1 MKSKTLNIKSNSGIT
16 LVALVVTIVVLLIL
30 ATVATYSG
38 IEAIDN
44 TKMTTFTAELKIMQ
58 THVNEL
64 YDKYTNGGS
73 VIVDETTYS
82 GNGESNG
89 ENTTLGIQ
97 DLGDS
102 ISGYGVIKDDIEK
115 IMGNNKD
122 DFKFYSN
129 DLLQKLGVEGTKQ
142 GFFVNIKQRKVIS
155 EKGLKY
161 KNKMY
166 YTLDELPDG
175 FYNVEY
181 EDKNTESPQIG
192 NIETM
197 SLDAN
202 SWKFIV
208 SDIKYGGYVNKGQ
221 VFYKKDGAENWEK
234 TESDYF
240 VVSEPGKYDVK
251 VVDVAGNESEIQKKE
266 TNPADSPE
274 CWEKIYNPEPSQWYS
289 YGNSNVNEPKLKG
302 NMTPIRYIG
311 VVAEG
316 ANTTNNWANTITA
329 DGSMWV
335 WIPRYAYK
343 ITYYTDSNYTTTTTN
358 KTQYGKIDVA
368 FVKYENGQNMFL
380 NSTDSGEITSDPTEV
395 GAGTEKW
402 LVHPAFINDSSN
414 NFANGGWDRELSGIW
429 VGKFE
434 ATGTKTKDS
443 DGNVTEATISV
454 MPGVSALRDM
464 KIKDQFKYAKLAT
477 FGENIS
483 AENLGSHMAKNS
495 EWGATVYLAY
505 SKYGTNGYDVGKNSS
520 DNCYTGGTNTQTN
533 IYSTNY
539 GQSTTN
545 NPYGVYD
552 LRGGSYEYVAS
563 YVNYGSSD
571 SYLSIYGGTTS
582 GDLYGSSDEQSTST
596 KYKTVYTASGTSESD
611 SYNLLV
617 TGNTTKKGD
626 AVYET
631 STNYQNSTSWNN
643 GTGNSA
649 DSYFP
654 HVTHSFFLRGGDSSY
669 QHTGM
674 FSFGNNAGHS
684 FNVYS
689 FRLILCL

>member
-1 MKSKTLNIKSNSGIT
+1 MKQH
-16 LVALVVTIVVLLIL
+16 IL
-30 ATVATYSG
+30 
-38 IEAIDN
+38 E
-44 TKMTTFTAELKIMQ
+44 
-58 THVNEL
+58 
-64 YDKYTNGGS
+64 
-73 VIVDETTYS
+73 
-82 GNGESNG
+82 NGESNG

-234 TESDYF
+234 TENDYF

-266 TNPADSPE
+266 TNSADSPE

-316 ANTTNNWANTITA
+316 ANTTNNWANAITA

-368 FVKYENGQNMFL
+368 FVKYENGQNIFL

-477 FGENIS
+477 FGESVS

-520 DNCYTGGTNTQTN
+520 DNYYTGGTNTQTN
-533 IYSTNY
+533 IYSINY

-563 YVNYGSSD
+563 YVNYGSND
-571 SYLSIYGGTTS
+571 PMLSKYGGTTS
-582 GDLYGSSDEQSTST
+582 GDLYGSGGEQSTST
-596 KYKTVYTASGTSESD
+596 KYKTVYTASGTSSKN
-611 SYNLLV
+611 SYNLLGTV
-617 TGNTTKKGD
+617 NTIKKGD

-631 STNYQNSTSWNN
+631 STSYSGQTSWNN
-643 GTGNSA
+643 GTGNSV
-649 DSYFP
+649 DSVFP
-654 HVTHSFFLRGGDSSY
+654 VTTGHSFFGRGGYYGDSS
-669 QHTGM
+669 TGV
-674 FSFGNNAGHS
+674 FC
-684 FNVYS
+684 FNGYS
-689 FRLILCL
+689 GGSGGVGLFRAVLCV

>member
-1 MKSKTLNIKSNSGIT
+1 MKQH
-16 LVALVVTIVVLLIL
+16 IL
-30 ATVATYSG
+30 
-38 IEAIDN
+38 E
-44 TKMTTFTAELKIMQ
+44 
-58 THVNEL
+58 
-64 YDKYTNGGS
+64 
-73 VIVDETTYS
+73 
-82 GNGESNG
+82 NGESNG

-274 CWEKIYNPEPSQWYS
+274 CWEKIYNPEPLQWYS

-368 FVKYENGQNMFL
+368 FVKYENGQNIFL

-454 MPGVSALRDM
+454 MPGVSALRGM

-477 FGENIS
+477 FGESVS

-520 DNCYTGGTNTQTN
+520 DNYYTGGTNTQTN
-533 IYSTNY
+533 IYSINY

-552 LRGGSYEYVAS
+552 LRGGSYEYAAS

-571 SYLSIYGGTTS
+571 SNLSIYGGTTS

-654 HVTHSFFLRGGDSSY
+654 HVTHSFFIRGGDSSY

>member
-1 MKSKTLNIKSNSGIT
+1 MKQH
-16 LVALVVTIVVLLIL
+16 IL
-30 ATVATYSG
+30 
-38 IEAIDN
+38 E
-44 TKMTTFTAELKIMQ
+44 
-58 THVNEL
+58 
-64 YDKYTNGGS
+64 
-73 VIVDETTYS
+73 
-82 GNGESNG
+82 NGESNG

-208 SDIKYGGYVNKGQ
+208 CDIKYGGYVNKGQ

-234 TESDYF
+234 TENDYF

-316 ANTTNNWANTITA
+316 ANTTNNWANAITA

-443 DGNVTEATISV
+443 DENVTEATISV

-477 FGENIS
+477 FRENIS

-654 HVTHSFFLRGGDSSY
+654 HVTHSFFIRGGDSSY

>member
-1 MKSKTLNIKSNSGIT
+1 MKQH
-16 LVALVVTIVVLLIL
+16 IL
-30 ATVATYSG
+30 
-38 IEAIDN
+38 E
-44 TKMTTFTAELKIMQ
+44 
-58 THVNEL
+58 
-64 YDKYTNGGS
+64 
-73 VIVDETTYS
+73 
-82 GNGESNG
+82 NGESKG

-274 CWEKIYNPEPSQWYS
+274 CWEKIYNPEPLQWYS

-316 ANTTNNWANTITA
+316 ANTTNNWANAITA

-434 ATGTKTKDS
+434 ATGTKIKDS

-477 FGENIS
+477 FGESVS

-520 DNCYTGGTNTQTN
+520 SSNYTGGTNTQTN

-654 HVTHSFFLRGGDSSY
+654 HVTHSFFIRGGDSSY

>member
-1 MKSKTLNIKSNSGIT
+1 MKQH
-16 LVALVVTIVVLLIL
+16 IL
-30 ATVATYSG
+30 
-38 IEAIDN
+38 E
-44 TKMTTFTAELKIMQ
+44 
-58 THVNEL
+58 
-64 YDKYTNGGS
+64 
-73 VIVDETTYS
+73 
-82 GNGESNG
+82 NGESKG

-115 IMGNNKD
+115 IMGNNKV

-274 CWEKIYNPEPSQWYS
+274 CWEKIYNPEPLQWYS

-316 ANTTNNWANTITA
+316 ANTTNNWANAITA

-443 DGNVTEATISV
+443 DENVTEATISV

-654 HVTHSFFLRGGDSSY
+654 HVTHSFFIRGGDSSY